1 MTEREAINF
10 LLKTVHMTALES
22 TDKDSRQKAY
32 SALEGFGFNYLRAGD
47 KVLHDR
53 IDQMVDDG
61 LIVVHDYRYDE
72 ETIGNEAE
80 AVYRLVITGPL
91 DTYSLWVIA
100 DDAQNDREVWS
111 IDWAE
116 QEEE

>member
-1 MTEREAINF
+1 MTKIEAINYF
-10 LLKTVHMTALES
+10 LLKTVHRLALES

-61 LIVVHDYRYDE
+61 LLLVYDYRYDKE
-72 ETIGNEAE
+72 ITGNRETAI
-80 AVYRLVITGPL
+80 YKLVITGPL
-91 DTYSLWVIA
+91 DTYALWVVDTNP
-100 DDAQNDREVWS
+100 DDYEVWS
-111 IDWAE
+111 IDGVK
-116 QEEE
+116 EEE